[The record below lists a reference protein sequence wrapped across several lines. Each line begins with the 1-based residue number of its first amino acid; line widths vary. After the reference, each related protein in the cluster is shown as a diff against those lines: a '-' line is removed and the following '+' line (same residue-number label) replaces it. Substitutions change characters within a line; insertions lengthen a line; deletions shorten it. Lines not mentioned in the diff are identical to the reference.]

1 MTFGVWPG
9 CGKRPGVRLAAR
21 PLLLHGGPRSPGVSG
36 LCRTVSRE
44 HAARHFRIWTG
55 FAGTRVA
62 GDTAPWRGVLRVIRA
77 RVALRF
83 RGGWRTR
90 EARNQPSLVRN
101 RRREER
107 RTVNRVRLDQQDR
120 LAGPSRHGL
129 CRSLPGGERSRGFD
143 DKRDTPREFRPT
155 FQWTF
160 TASKV
165 PGIYDEFHHVERPIE
180 LGRYEIYWLELRA
193 NGKWNEIIRHHVD
206 VEPEHLL
213 EGRVTLQGRRR
224 AESA

>member
-1 MTFGVWPG
+1 MFVLTSKIGWQVHPG
-9 CGKRPGVRLAAR
+9 MAC
-21 PLLLHGGPRSPGVSG
+21 
-36 LCRTVSRE
+36 
-44 HAARHFRIWTG
+44 
-55 FAGTRVA
+55 
-62 GDTAPWRGVLRVIRA
+62 DVL
-77 RVALRF
+77 F
-83 RGGWRTR
+83 
-90 EARNQPSLVRN
+90 
-101 RRREER
+101 
-107 RTVNRVRLDQQDR
+107 
-120 LAGPSRHGL
+120 
-129 CRSLPGGERSRGFD
+129 PGGERSRGFD

-213 EGRVTLQGRRR
+213 EGWVTLPARRR